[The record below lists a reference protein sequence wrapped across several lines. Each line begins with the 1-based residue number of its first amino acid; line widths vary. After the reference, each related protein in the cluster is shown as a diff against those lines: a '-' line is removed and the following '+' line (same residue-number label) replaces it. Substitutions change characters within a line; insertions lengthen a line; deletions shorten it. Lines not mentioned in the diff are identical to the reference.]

1 MKNYKKILFF
11 ICIIVICIT
20 LVLIVNTYAKYLSS
34 ANSSSSI
41 NVARWNIKVNNKS
54 IIDSS
59 DITDVIEP
67 VFPGNDYIAANII
80 APTAE
85 GYFDLNFDFS
95 NVDVSFN
102 YIISANVNENSDVKD
117 FIVTGYSI
125 DNGELVNLNDNSTN
139 VFSEDIFQKDNIQNR
154 KIRIYIMWDDSST
167 SSMDNLSDTSVANT
181 GKALFDV
188 NITFTQLASNNN

>member
-117 FIVTGYSI
+117 LIVTGYSI
-125 DNGELVNLNDNSTN
+125 DDGELVNLNDNSTN